1 MTAGGSGGPRAG
13 PLATPADHRG
23 RGNPSDRAPGGVE
36 PLAPG
41 VPGGRPLLDGLRAGD
56 RKAMGLFVELHAD
69 AVYAFV
75 LHRLDRPQ
83 LVDDLV
89 QEVFL
94 AAWRAL
100 PDFRGDSE
108 IRTWLLGIARHKIG
122 DYYRDRLRDLS
133 VADGVDEENPPP
145 GLKLVPRLDEKLDR
159 QRRSDR
165 VQTVLSQLPDLYRA
179 VLVWRYWDQ
188 RSLAEMAEI
197 TGHTEKAIERLLDR
211 ARRLFRKWWVDE

>member
-1 MTAGGSGGPRAG
+1 
-13 PLATPADHRG
+13 
-23 RGNPSDRAPGGVE
+23 
-36 PLAPG
+36 
-41 VPGGRPLLDGLRAGD
+41 VPGGLGPPAPEPPADRSLIDGLHAAD
-56 RKAMGLFVELHAD
+56 RKAMGHFVELHAD

-75 LHRLDRPQ
+75 LHRLDRRER
-83 LVDDLV
+83 VDDLV

-100 PDFRGDSE
+100 PKFRGESE
-108 IRTWLLGIARHKIG
+108 VRTWLLGIARHKIG
-122 DYYRDRLRDLS
+122 DYYRSRLRDLT

-159 QRRSDR
+159 QKRSDR
-165 VQTVLSQLPDLYRA
+165 VRHVLSQLPDLYRA
-179 VLVWRYWDQ
+179 VLIWRYWDQ